1 MILDSFVKTKRLFN
15 VNSKEDIAVFAE
27 FMKKSAWGPDCCPF
41 ILEFPFLS
49 VPDMIKSKIV
59 HKALKIT

>member
-15 VNSKEDIAVFAE
+15 VNSKEDISVFTE
-27 FMKKSAWGPDCCPF
+27 FIKKSAWGPNCCPF

-49 VPDMIKSKIV
+49 VPDMVKSKIV
-59 HKALKIT
+59 NFTLKIT

>member
-1 MILDSFVKTKRLFN
+1 LFN

-49 VPDMIKSKIV
+49 VPDMIKSRIV
-59 HKALKIT
+59 NKALKIT